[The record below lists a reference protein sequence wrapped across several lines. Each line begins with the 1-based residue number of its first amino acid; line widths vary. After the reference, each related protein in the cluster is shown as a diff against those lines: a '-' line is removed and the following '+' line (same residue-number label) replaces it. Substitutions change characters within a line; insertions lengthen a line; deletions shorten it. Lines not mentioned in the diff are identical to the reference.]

1 MLQNH
6 SFCEFIRK
14 LKGKKK
20 KKPEELKCRVTCKDR
35 DDLLLFSTL
44 LEYWA
49 KVKFTMD
56 RSLENMDL
64 IKLLS
69 NLHSGSVIN
78 CGISMNCS
86 TITS

>member
-1 MLQNH
+1 MQ
-6 SFCEFIRK
+6 
-14 LKGKKK
+14 
-20 KKPEELKCRVTCKDR
+20 RVTCKDR
-35 DDLLLFSTL
+35 DDLPLFSIL

-64 IKLLS
+64 IRLLS

-86 TITS
+86 MLCCVFLKKTKYRYKFKRKVR